1 MKESEMGF
9 RSTFTTEDYNIQ
21 WPQWFREKY
30 DKKIWFTED
39 YKGAKH
45 PLERWVRVNSV
56 HFC

>member
-1 MKESEMGF
+1 MGF
-9 RSTFTTEDYNIQ
+9 RSTFTTEDNNIQ